1 MVRTCTDPCAPA
13 GASTRQDQTAASPET
28 RRRRML
34 DGVADIVERMQHS
47 SLDDQRFVE
56 YAVALC
62 THATVCRLTTGE
74 TRGGGRRCRAMAEKL
89 EISADSLRSAVSPG
103 PAA

>member
-1 MVRTCTDPCAPA
+1 
-13 GASTRQDQTAASPET
+13 
-28 RRRRML
+28 ML

-56 YAVALC
+56 YAVTLC
-62 THATVCRLTTGE
+62 THARAQTNDGGNAC
-74 TRGGGRRCRAMAEKL
+74 GGRRCRAMAEKL